1 MRNEQAR
8 NNNRIKKHLLH
19 MTTNTL
25 EKTVRRE
32 LEDGTFYDNTMPNEI
47 IDEALH
53 LVFAGRVK
61 ERWMIV
67 FGIIKTAMRMMC
79 TTDITSDDL
88 TILANVL
95 ITSVVWPSSRIES
108 LETIRD
114 NAKDLLSEIQ
124 NNATL
129 LKLFNVVRESVQQEL
144 VQ

>member
-1 MRNEQAR
+1 
-8 NNNRIKKHLLH
+8 

>member
-1 MRNEQAR
+1 M
-8 NNNRIKKHLLH
+8 I
-19 MTTNTL
+19 NTL
-25 EKTVRRE
+25 ENTVRREIEMVSQMANTLENTVRRE
-32 LEDGTFYDNTMPNEI
+32 LENGTFYDNTMPNEI

-95 ITSVVWPSSRIES
+95 ITSVVLPSSRIES

-114 NAKDLLSEIQ
+114 NAKDLLSEIK
-124 NNATL
+124 NNVTL
-129 LKLFNVVRESVQQEL
+129 LKAFNNVRESVQQEL

>member
-1 MRNEQAR
+1 MA
-8 NNNRIKKHLLH
+8 
-19 MTTNTL
+19 NTL
-25 EKTVRRE
+25 ENTVRRE
-32 LEDGTFYDNTMPNEI
+32 LENGTFYDNTMPNEI

-95 ITSVVWPSSRIES
+95 ITSVVLPSSRIES

-114 NAKDLLSEIQ
+114 NAKDLLSEIK
-124 NNATL
+124 NNVTL
-129 LKLFNVVRESVQQEL
+129 LKAFNTVRESVQQEL

>member
-1 MRNEQAR
+1 MA
-8 NNNRIKKHLLH
+8 
-19 MTTNTL
+19 NTL
-25 EKTVRRE
+25 ENTVRRE
-32 LEDGTFYDNTMPNEI
+32 LENGTFYDNTMPNEI

-61 ERWMIV
+61 ECWMIV

-95 ITSVVWPSSRIES
+95 ITSVVLPSSRIES

-114 NAKDLLSEIQ
+114 NAKDLLSEIK
-124 NNATL
+124 NNVTL
-129 LKLFNVVRESVQQEL
+129 LKVFNVVRESVQQEL

>member
-1 MRNEQAR
+1 
-8 NNNRIKKHLLH
+8 
-19 MTTNTL
+19 MTSTLEKTVRRELEMVSQMTNTL

-88 TILANVL
+88 SILANVL
-95 ITSVVWPSSRIES
+95 ITSVVLPSSRIES

-114 NAKDLLSEIQ
+114 NAKDLLSEIK
-124 NNATL
+124 NNVTL
-129 LKLFNVVRESVQQEL
+129 LKVFNVVRESVQQEL

>member
-1 MRNEQAR
+1 MA
-8 NNNRIKKHLLH
+8 
-19 MTTNTL
+19 NTL
-25 EKTVRRE
+25 ENTVRRE
-32 LEDGTFYDNTMPNEI
+32 LENGTFYDNTMPNEI

-95 ITSVVWPSSRIES
+95 ITSVVLPSSRIES

-114 NAKDLLSEIQ
+114 NAKDLLSEIK
-124 NNATL
+124 NNVTL
-129 LKLFNVVRESVQQEL
+129 LKVFNVVRESVQQEL

>member
-1 MRNEQAR
+1 
-8 NNNRIKKHLLH
+8 

-32 LEDGTFYDNTMPNEI
+32 LENGTFYDNTMPNEI

-67 FGIIKTAMRMMC
+67 LGIIKTAMRMMC

-95 ITSVVWPSSRIES
+95 ITSVVLPSSRIES

>member
-1 MRNEQAR
+1 M
-8 NNNRIKKHLLH
+8 
-19 MTTNTL
+19 TNTL

-32 LEDGTFYDNTMPNEI
+32 LENGTFYDNTMPNEI

-67 FGIIKTAMRMMC
+67 LGIIKTAMRMMC

-88 TILANVL
+88 TIVANVL
-95 ITSVVWPSSRIES
+95 ITSVVLPCSRMES

-129 LKLFNVVRESVQQEL
+129 SKAFNVIRESVQQEIFMFYVL
-144 VQ
+144 YI